1 MAANDHTPVVLLG
14 YSGHGLVVAEAALL
28 GGMQLEYYAELQPAT
43 ANPFGLTYL
52 GFEGANDF
60 QGWGKGYAFIL
71 GIGDNK
77 VRAKVAKLVMSKG
90 EKLLNVI
97 HPDASVSTTVRIG
110 QGVLVA
116 RHASVNPMASIGDGA
131 IINTG
136 SIVEHDCIVSRF
148 VHVAPGAVLCG
159 NVTIGEG
166 SFIGAGSV
174 VRQGINIGKDALA
187 GAGAVIIKDI
197 PDTQWWAGNPARKIK

>member
-1 MAANDHTPVVLLG
+1 MNSSNHTPAVLLG
-14 YSGHGLVVAEAALL
+14 YSGHGLVVAETALQSGIRL
-28 GGMQLEYYAELQPAT
+28 TYYAELHPVA

-52 GFEGANDF
+52 GFEGSEDF
-60 QGWGKGYAFIL
+60 QGWGKGYAFLL

-77 VRAKVAKLVMSKG
+77 LRAKVAGLVMRKG
-90 EKLLNVI
+90 EKLVSAV
-97 HPDASVSTTVRIG
+97 HPSADMSAKALIG

-116 RHASVNPMASIGDGA
+116 RNASINPMAEIGDGA

-136 SIVEHDCIVSRF
+136 VIVEHECSISRF

-159 NVTIGEG
+159 NVKVGEG

-174 VRQGINIGKDALA
+174 VRQGVTVGRDVLA

-197 PDTQWWAGNPARKIK
+197 PDAQCWAGNPARKIR

>member
-1 MAANDHTPVVLLG
+1 LAANDHTPVVLLG

-28 GGMQLEYYAELQPAT
+28 GGMHLEYYAELQPAT